1 MFVHS
6 KVVLIL
12 GWNEEV
18 LYLDLEDVKE
28 SKSDRAKKRKRR
40 RNNGKFSVFWFENDD
55 IEKFIICNYESN

>member
-12 GWNEEV
+12 GWNVEV

-28 SKSDRAKKRKRR
+28 SKSDGAKKKKKKKQG
-40 RNNGKFSVFWFENDD
+40 NTS
-55 IEKFIICNYESN
+55 YM